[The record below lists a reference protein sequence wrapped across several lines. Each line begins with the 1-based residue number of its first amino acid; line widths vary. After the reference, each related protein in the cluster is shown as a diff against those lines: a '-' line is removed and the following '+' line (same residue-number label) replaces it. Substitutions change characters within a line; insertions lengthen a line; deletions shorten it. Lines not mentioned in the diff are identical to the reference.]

1 MISNYV
7 RPQLTIEQI
16 LETTPA
22 ATKDRLTAVVIGRQY
37 LLSRYNKE
45 DNVYGVT
52 FSTTGFTGGA
62 TAGIPLK
69 VWNST
74 TEAFDA
80 FDSDAYTP
88 TTANTS
94 VYVENGE
101 ATLYSTT
108 SSAVLGRGYFSIQSS
123 SAPNVLVLDTDSGK
137 FTASTT
143 GALFSGLAGRNV
155 TVGDIFY
162 VKGSSADADFRR
174 RTVTDVTAQE
184 LTFSGPLVSSTFT
197 TPVSATIG
205 ATASG
210 ASVLT
215 LGSTAGLTVNMP
227 IVSIGGASGSF
238 SDNTYITAIGS
249 TGVTLN
255 AAVTGASGAAV
266 GFSNVIYSMV
276 LTAPVTD
283 QILSTDWD
291 LDADNDQV
299 TIAANASVTLTD
311 RNSGSQ
317 DCALRDG
324 KGTLYPS
331 FKALKTV
338 ATTEGIIPID
348 TVSDIVSNLGTI
360 DLDNELAFGAN
371 ECLSGANG
379 KSIYA
384 LRVSADNTTEYAKAL
399 RKIEST
405 DSVYALCPLTED
417 TEVQLAVASHCAS
430 MSAKDVK
437 NFRRCYVGTDSPGE
451 YVVQARG
458 TDGTTKLLVDV
469 TVAGDSIFADLTNGG
484 TIDLTTLSLTEGDL
498 LKVIDSNG
506 AYTGDEYEIEQITDS
521 NSMYL
526 TTGPTVSTSNIK
538 VEFWKADS
546 SDSQIKYVKDISQA
560 LANRRA
566 ANVWVENGTRIINGV
581 STVIPNKYV
590 AAEVCGLRT
599 AVVAWQGLTMTEITS
614 VTDAP
619 AMYTRYTRDQ
629 LNDAASY
636 GVFIVTQEA
645 ESASVFIRHQLTT
658 KTDAG
663 SLSYEDSVGTSLD
676 FISLKVKDVLAPY
689 IGRKNVTQQTI
700 NEIYNDVWNIL
711 NDATTTD
718 AGASYGPQLNG
729 FEDKAGE
736 RGKVTVAAHATLK
749 DRVTVYAK
757 LLMPLP
763 LNNLEVVL
771 DASVDFSL

>member
-37 LLSRYNKE
+37 LLSRYGKE
-45 DNVYGVT
+45 DNVYSVN
-52 FSTTGFTGGA
+52 FSTTGFTGGS
-62 TAGIPLK
+62 TAGVPLK

-74 TEAFDA
+74 TEAYDA
-80 FDSDAYTP
+80 FDSAAYTA

-94 VYVENGE
+94 VYIEDGE

-108 SSAVLGRGYFSIQSS
+108 SSAVLGRGYFTIQSD

-162 VKGSSADADFRR
+162 VKGSSADSDFRR

-210 ASVLT
+210 ASALT
-215 LGSTAGLTVNMP
+215 LGSTSGLTVNMP
-227 IVSIGGASGSF
+227 IVSIGGSGGVF
-238 SDNTYITAIGS
+238 DDNTYITAIGA

-266 GFSNVIYSMV
+266 GFANVIYSMV

-283 QILSTDWD
+283 EILTTDWT
-291 LDADNDQV
+291 LDTDNDQV
-299 TIAANASVTLTD
+299 TVAANASVTLTD

-317 DCALRDG
+317 TCALRDG
-324 KGTLYPS
+324 KGLVYPS

-348 TVSDIVSNLGTI
+348 TVSDIETKLGTI

-384 LRVSADNTTEYAKAL
+384 LRVAADNTTEYAKSL

-417 TEVQLAVASHCAS
+417 TEVQLAVASHCSS
-430 MSAKDVK
+430 MSDKTVK

-451 YVVQARG
+451 YVAKARG
-458 TDGTTKLLVDV
+458 TDGTTKLLLDI
-469 TVAGDSIFADLTNGG
+469 TVANGSIFADLTNASD
-484 TIDLTTLSLTEGDL
+484 INLTTLGLTEGDL
-498 LKVIDSNG
+498 IKVIDSNG
-506 AYTGDEYEIEQITDS
+506 AYTGDEYEIDSVTDA
-521 NSMYL
+521 NSLNL
-526 TTGPTVSTSNIK
+526 TTGPAVTTANVK
-538 VEFWKADS
+538 VEFWKADT
-546 SDSQIKYVKDISQA
+546 SDSQIAYVKNISKA

-566 ANVWVENGTRIINGV
+566 ANVWVENGTRLINSA

-599 AVVAWQGLTMTEITS
+599 AVIAWQGLTMTEITS

-636 GVFIVTQEA
+636 GVFVVTQEA
-645 ESASVFIRHQLTT
+645 EAASVFIRHQLTT

-676 FISLKVKDVLAPY
+676 FISLKVKDSLASF

-700 NEIYNDVWNIL
+700 SEIYGVVWNIL

-729 FEDKAGE
+729 FEDKDGE
-736 RGKVTVAAHATLK
+736 RGKITVAAHPTLK
-749 DRVTVYAK
+749 DRITVYAK

-763 LNNLEVVL
+763 LNNLEVVF